1 MDKNRRIEFVGN
13 IPLGQVD
20 LFAKIVHNLCKN
32 NGLEKLHVSSG
43 DLVISLL
50 NEHVEAIANEGIT
63 YFELENS
70 VRRSQE

>member
-1 MDKNRRIEFVGN
+1 MNKNRRIEFVGN

-20 LFAKIVHNLCKN
+20 LFAKIVHNLCKD
-32 NGLEKLHVSSG
+32 GFQKFHVSAD

>member
-1 MDKNRRIEFVGN
+1 MGNYRRIEFIGN

-32 NGLEKLHVSSG
+32 KGLEKFHISSD

-70 VRRSQE
+70 VRKSQE